1 MNRGQPVIA
10 VTSLLL
16 DQTMDRLGEL
26 GEVVLTSAADLRQG
40 HHHQD
45 QVDAVVS
52 LLADP
57 IDAETLRQLPGALI
71 VANYAVGVNNV
82 DLAEAERLG
91 IYVSNT
97 PDVLTETTADLAFAL
112 LLAAARHIGAGERLV
127 RSGRFSGWQ
136 PDLLLGVD
144 VHHKTL
150 GVVGYGRIGRAVARR
165 GRGFEMRVL
174 YCDEA
179 PREPCAADERQVD
192 LETLLRESDFV
203 SLHLPLTAESRHL
216 IDRRRLA
223 LMKPTAVLVNTAR
236 GPVVDEAALAEALA
250 GKRLAAAG
258 LDVYE
263 QEPQVHPDLL
273 ALDNVVLAPHLG
285 SSSTETRIAMG
296 ETVARNVA
304 AVLRGDPPVNP
315 ANAPADP
322 RNRAR
327 RSVT

>member
-1 MNRGQPVIA
+1 MNQGQPVIA
-10 VTSLLL
+10 VTGLLL

-26 GEVVLTSAADLRQG
+26 GQVVLTTAGDLRAG

-57 IDAETLRQLPGALI
+57 IDAVVLQQLPGALI
-71 VANYAVGVNNV
+71 VANYAVGVNNI
-82 DLAEAERLG
+82 DLAAAEQLG

-112 LLAAARHIGAGERLV
+112 LLAAARHLGAGERFM
-127 RSGRFSGWQ
+127 RSGRFTGWQ

-150 GVVGYGRIGRAVARR
+150 GVVGYGRIGRAMARR
-165 GRGFEMRVL
+165 GHGFDMRVL
-174 YCDEA
+174 YCA
-179 PREPCAADERQVD
+179 RSAREPGCCDARQTD

-203 SLHLPLTAESRHL
+203 SLHLPLTPESYHL

-236 GPVVDEAALAEALA
+236 GPVVDEAALVEALA
-250 GKRLAAAG
+250 AKHLAAAG

-263 QEPQVHPDLL
+263 NEPHIQPGLL

-285 SSSTETRIAMG
+285 SGSLETRVAMG
-296 ETVARNVA
+296 ELVAANVA
-304 AVLRGDPPVNP
+304 AVLRGEPPVNA
-315 ANAPADP
+315 ANAPAHP
-322 RNRAR
+322 RKRAGAR
-327 RSVT
+327 